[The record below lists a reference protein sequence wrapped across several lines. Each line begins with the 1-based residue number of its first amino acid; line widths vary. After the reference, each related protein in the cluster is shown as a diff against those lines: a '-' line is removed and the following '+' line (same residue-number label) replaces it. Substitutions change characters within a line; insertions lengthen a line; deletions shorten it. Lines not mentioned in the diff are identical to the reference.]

1 MWRRVTLSWS
11 LWWRC
16 LIAFHEHCGFMHIYE
31 QKFRF
36 NNSPVCSHLISGLML
51 VSMQRQDPDN
61 ELYTLYI
68 KYKQNLREMTVAFWP
83 SCCKA
88 EIKNLNTTAS
98 VCINLSHWGFCWCQQ
113 FTHAPLL
120 LDHHLSK
127 CGVIGWTDQFV
138 TLHLY
143 VLNINSHQFP
153 WNRLGI

>member
-1 MWRRVTLSWS
+1 MWRRVTLRWS
-11 LWWRC
+11 LWWRR

-31 QKFRF
+31 RKYRF
-36 NNSPVCSHLISGLML
+36 NNSPVCTHLISRLML
-51 VSMQRQDPDN
+51 VSVHRQDPDN
-61 ELYTLYI
+61 KLYTLYI
-68 KYKQNLREMTVAFWP
+68 NCKRNLREMAVAFWP

-88 EIKNLNTTAS
+88 EIKPQHNSTCMYKSLPLRFLLMSAYTHTA
-98 VCINLSHWGFCWCQQ
+98 
-113 FTHAPLL
+113 LL
-120 LDHHLSK
+120 LDHQLSK